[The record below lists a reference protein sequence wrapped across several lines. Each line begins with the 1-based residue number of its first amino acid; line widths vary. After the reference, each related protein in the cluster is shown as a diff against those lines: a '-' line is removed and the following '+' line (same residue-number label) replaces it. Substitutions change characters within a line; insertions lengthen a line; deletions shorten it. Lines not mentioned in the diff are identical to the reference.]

1 MHRQR
6 TQLSRR
12 VPRGK
17 RFAGRL
23 ERLGVAATYELHDR
37 LLANARSR
45 RRATAAP
52 PELDELQRRLVGE
65 LREQGYAVVPFAE
78 LYGDDELWS
87 AVSAR
92 GDEFIA
98 ATEAALGDRD
108 DETRRV
114 HVRGGK
120 EFVVRA
126 YEREGA
132 AVDAADPWLRAAV
145 SSRLLDVANA
155 YLGMW
160 AKLSYLD
167 WWYTVPQPGGAE
179 RVASQLWHLDFDDKH
194 LLKAFLYLVDVDADS
209 GPFEYVPGSQPGGRH
224 AGAWPWTPFGTGRIS
239 EEELARR
246 LPGAGI
252 KSFTAPRGTLILC
265 NTSGLHRG
273 GYSTAKPRVL
283 AAATFCSP
291 ASLNALSIRNFQVTG
306 PDALA
311 SAAARYAVA

>member
-17 RFAGRL
+17 RFATRL

-37 LLANARSR
+37 LLSNPRSR
-45 RRATAAP
+45 RRVTAAP
-52 PELDELQRRLVGE
+52 PVLDDLQHRLVGE

-78 LYGDDELWS
+78 LCSDEDLWS
-87 AVSAR
+87 AVRTR

-98 ATEAALGDRD
+98 STEAALADRGDESRQ
-108 DETRRV
+108 V

-132 AVDAADPWLRAAV
+132 PLDAHDPWLRAAV

-194 LLKAFLYLVDVDADS
+194 LLKAFLYLVDVDADT

-224 AGAWPWTPFGTGRIS
+224 AGTWPWTPFGTGRIS

-246 LPGAGI
+246 LPEAQV

-273 GYSTAKPRVL
+273 GYSTAKARVL

-291 ASLNALSIRNFQVTG
+291 ASLNALSVRNFRVTD
-306 PDALA
+306 PDALPDP
-311 SAAARYAVA
+311 AARYAVT